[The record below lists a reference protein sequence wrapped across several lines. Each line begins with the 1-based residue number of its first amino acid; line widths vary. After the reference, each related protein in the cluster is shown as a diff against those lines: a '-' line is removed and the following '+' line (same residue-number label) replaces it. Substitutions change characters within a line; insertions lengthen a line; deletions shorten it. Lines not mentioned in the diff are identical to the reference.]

1 MTSPPS
7 TKNPA
12 PDSEALLRSEVVSHL
27 ERGDTPRACQA
38 ARTLLLTSP
47 TLRSAR
53 ALRNALETHVERNP
67 LLKPVRIGLLSSFS
81 SEFLHND
88 LIARGLASGLALDI
102 YQGGFGL
109 FRQEIL
115 DPDSALYRREP
126 TVVLLAAEGED
137 WVPEAYR
144 DFLRLSAADFDTVV
158 SRFRD
163 EANALL
169 SAFRGRCNAPVVVH
183 NFAPPIYLAAGG
195 LDAKQPKGQQELIR
209 RLNDA
214 LADVSRT
221 ITGVHLLDYAALV
234 GRHGSVHWYDAR
246 MRHFARAPIAANMQT
261 HLAAEHLKY
270 LRALNGLSKKCL
282 ILDLDNTLWGGVLGE
297 EGPLGVQLGSTY
309 PGSAFVEFQH
319 RLLDLHARGVIL
331 AVASK
336 NNPSDVDEIFQANTA
351 MVLNKSHFA
360 EMQVHWNSKTVS
372 LTEIARRLNI
382 GLEHCVFAD
391 DNPVECEEV
400 RRSLPTVTVMELP
413 PQPERYSEVLLQEG
427 LFDTLGLTD
436 EDRRR
441 GELYRQRAEAES
453 LRANIGSVED
463 YYRDL
468 QMELS
473 LTAVDRISL
482 PRAAQLTQKT
492 NQFTATTR
500 RYSEAEVERRA
511 SDANWIVTS
520 VGVRDRFGD
529 NGIVGLVMAHC
540 EDGALDVDTFLLSCR
555 VIGRGVET
563 AMLAHLCDRARA
575 ADARALSATVIPTSK
590 NEPVRDLFARHGFVK
605 VSEETDGTTRWTL
618 DLTESEVAWPDWF
631 TADQTRSPHL
641 EMNS

>member
-1 MTSPPS
+1 M
-7 TKNPA
+7 
-12 PDSEALLRSEVVSHL
+12 
-27 ERGDTPRACQA
+27 
-38 ARTLLLTSP
+38 
-47 TLRSAR
+47 
-53 ALRNALETHVERNP
+53 
-67 LLKPVRIGLLSSFS
+67 
-81 SEFLHND
+81 
-88 LIARGLASGLALDI
+88 
-102 YQGGFGL
+102 
-109 FRQEIL
+109 

-126 TVVLLAAEGED
+126 TVVLLAVEGED

-144 DFLRLSAADFDTVV
+144 DFLRLSATEFDGVV

-163 EANALL
+163 EASALL

-183 NFAPPIYLAAGG
+183 NFAPPSYLAAGA
-195 LDAKQPKGQQELIR
+195 LDAKQPQGQQELIR

-214 LADVSRT
+214 LADISRT

-234 GRHGSVHWYDAR
+234 GRHGAANWYDAR
-246 MRHFARAPIAANMQT
+246 MRHFARAPIAATMQT

-270 LRALNGLSKKCL
+270 LRALSGLSKKCL
-282 ILDLDNTLWGGVLGE
+282 VVDLDNTLWGGVLGE
-297 EGPLGVQLGSTY
+297 EGPLGIQLGSTY

-319 RLLDLHARGVIL
+319 RLLDLHTRGVIL

-336 NNPSDVDEIFQANTA
+336 NNPSDVDEVFQANPA
-351 MVLNKSHFA
+351 MVLKKSHFA

-372 LTEIARRLNI
+372 LPEIARRLNI

-400 RRSLPTVTVMELP
+400 RRSLPMVTVIELP

-441 GELYRQRAEAES
+441 GELYRQRAEAEA
-453 LRANIGSVED
+453 LRASIGSVED

-473 LTAVDRISL
+473 LAPVDRVSL

-492 NQFTATTR
+492 NQFNATTR
-500 RYSEAEVERRA
+500 RYSEADVERRT
-511 SDANWIVTS
+511 SDANWVVTS
-520 VGVRDRFGD
+520 IGVRDRFGD

-540 EDGALDVDTFLLSCR
+540 EDGVLNVDTFLLSCR

-575 ADARALSATVIPTSK
+575 ADARALSATVIPTNK
-590 NEPVRDLFARHGFVK
+590 NEPVRDLFARHGFAK
-605 VSEETDGTTRWTL
+605 ASEEADGTTRWTF
-618 DLTESEVAWPDWF
+618 DLTQSEIAWPDWF
-631 TADQTRSPHL
+631 TADRTRSPHL